1 MPQMAP
7 INWLILFI
15 FFFYMFYLTM
25 NLLYFNF
32 IKNNKINMSF
42 KKNMKN
48 YNKFI

>member
-15 FFFYMFYLTM
+15 FFFHTFYLIM
-25 NLLYFNF
+25 NMLYFNF
-32 IKNNKINMSF
+32 IKTIKIKILYKN
-42 KKNMKN
+42 NMKN